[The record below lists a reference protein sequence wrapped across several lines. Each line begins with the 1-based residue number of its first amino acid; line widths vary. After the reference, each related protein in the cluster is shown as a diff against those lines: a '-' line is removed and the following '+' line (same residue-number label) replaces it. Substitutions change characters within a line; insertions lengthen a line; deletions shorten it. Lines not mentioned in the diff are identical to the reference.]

1 MAERTNPLL
10 VFGLLAAVG
19 VFIMSRTKT
28 GQDVVQ
34 AAIDAGSDVASTVA
48 QVFGGPRGI
57 RNNNPGNIERSGVTW
72 KGMASDQSSDSRFIV
87 FSAPEYGIR
96 AMARVLRNYMAQG
109 YDTVQEVINR
119 WAPPI
124 ENDTGAYVRSVA
136 SKLGVDPT
144 APIGSAHIPALI
156 EAIIQHENGQQPYS
170 MDIIARGIQLE
181 RTT

>member
-1 MAERTNPLL
+1 MAKRINPLL
-10 VFGLLAAVG
+10 VFGLFAAVG
-19 VFIMSRTKT
+19 VLLMSRTKT
-28 GQDVVQ
+28 GESVVQ
-34 AAIDAGSDVASTVA
+34 AAIDAGVNILS
-48 QVFGGPRGI
+48 GPRGI